1 MLDLSALEEKAIP
14 VAANDQPAGKPLELP
29 IDDIQED
36 DGQPRKEFS
45 EEKMAEMAASIKLR
59 GVRQPVSVRPH
70 PEKSGKWILNF
81 GARRLRGSKL
91 AGKTTIPAFVDDTS
105 DDFDQVIE
113 NENRDNLKPMELAL
127 FIKGKLD
134 EGVKK
139 AEIARR
145 LTRPASTIT
154 ELLALIDAPD
164 CIEQAYRSGKCTS
177 PKTLYE
183 LRMLH
188 SKFAQQVQTWC
199 ENTEEITRKGVS
211 DLSAQLKEK
220 TDARKVNKE
229 TDTQTAADV
238 RAGQNTKNLSHDKEN
253 GDNAAH
259 KQSANPQES
268 MLGSPGSGLKFSN
281 GTMTSWLH
289 EKNRPDVS
297 VMKKPLLIVEHEGR
311 AAAVLLNRR
320 PSTVG
325 LIHIQYEDSGEMV
338 EVSAATVKI
347 SLLTETEK

>member
-1 MLDLSALEEKAIP
+1 MLDLSALEEKTIP
-14 VAANDQPAGKPLELP
+14 VVANAQPTGKPLELP
-29 IDDIQED
+29 IDDVQED
-36 DGQPRKEFS
+36 EDQPRKEFS

-164 CIEQAYRSGKCTS
+164 CIEQAYRSGRCTS

-188 SKFAQQVQTWC
+188 SKFAQQVQAWC

-220 TDARKVNKE
+220 PDTKKVSKE
-229 TDTQTAADV
+229 TDAQTTADV

-253 GDNAAH
+253 GGSVAH
-259 KQSANPQES
+259 AQSANPQDP
-268 MLGSPGSGLKFSN
+268 MLGSSEWGQKFSD
-281 GTMTSWLH
+281 GTVTSWPH
-289 EKNRPDVS
+289 EKNRPDAS

-320 PSTVG
+320 PSTAG
-325 LIHIQYEDSGEMV
+325 LIHIQYEDSGETV
-338 EVSAATVKI
+338 EVGAAAVKI